1 MGTDLLEIRPAL
13 GPFKLNFN
21 ELYRRLRS
29 RRQSDGVAE
38 RIVWLF
44 GQHGIAPTQIQRFV
58 PAVGLD
64 KLEPE
69 KMETVLNDCI
79 LQQITDLFGVNR
91 EWIEGTQRE
100 IYPYR
105 SCYKQLTSLLEVLPH
120 SEGLLAHF
128 PVRVLF
134 EGSDLDRSSSKSQFL
149 ALVVC
154 EPIGSIG
161 EKQVFRYQVFR
172 DEWDWTHRGCRL
184 QLKAMARWLDQVRK
198 IPTPLFRTTRKNI
211 DRILQGRH
219 IPRLE
224 LDRCCITEPSLED
237 FALARSESVQAR
249 DVDELDDV
257 IAYLKLAGAE

>member
-1 MGTDLLEIRPAL
+1 MGTDLLEIRPAF
-13 GPFKLNFN
+13 GPFKLNLN
-21 ELYRRLRS
+21 ELYRRLR
-29 RRQSDGVAE
+29 RHRQPDGVAQ

-58 PAVGLD
+58 PAIGLD
-64 KLEPE
+64 KLELD
-69 KMETVLNDCI
+69 KMETVLNDSI

-91 EWIEGTQRE
+91 EWIEGTELE

-105 SCYKQLTSLLEVLPH
+105 SCYKQLTSLLEILPH
-120 SEGLLAHF
+120 SEELLAHF

-134 EGSDLDRSSSKSQFL
+134 EGADLDRSSSNSQLL

-172 DEWDWTHRGCRL
+172 DEWNWTHRGCRL
-184 QLKAMARWLDQVRK
+184 QLKATARWLVQVRR
-198 IPTPLFRTTRKNI
+198 IPTPLFRTTRNNI

-237 FALARSESVQAR
+237 FALARSESVRAR
-249 DVDELDDV
+249 EVDELDDV
-257 IAYLKLAGAE
+257 IAYLRLSGSE